1 MGHPATGVNHNVR
14 PAEGQK
20 VAAKLN
26 SKVTY
31 RAVSKKSVHLA
42 AAYLVGQG
50 TSGLLGGLATP
61 QIYSA
66 ALNRWE
72 RHAVPRPLI
81 SHHMRGS
88 HAMACQGV
96 SCASQGSP
104 CDGDDPSGKRGSATT
119 AGKALWSPASSIL
132 IYKAQEVHPW
142 SLFLCHAAPQKFRRT
157 PSCVRPTTPGRP
169 SSLDF

>member
-1 MGHPATGVNHNVR
+1 MGHPATGVNHNMR
-14 PAEGQK
+14 PAEGKK

-42 AAYLVGQG
+42 ALYLVGQG
-50 TSGLLGGLATP
+50 TSGLLDGLATP
-61 QIYSA
+61 QIYPA
-66 ALNRWE
+66 ALNHWE
-72 RHAVPRPLI
+72 RHAVPPLLI

-104 CDGDDPSGKRGSATT
+104 CDEDDPSGKTVPATT
-119 AGKALWSPASSIL
+119 AGEALWSPASSIF

-142 SLFLCHAAPQKFRRT
+142 SLFLCHATPQKFRRT
-157 PSCVRPTTPGRP
+157 PSCVRPTTPGRL